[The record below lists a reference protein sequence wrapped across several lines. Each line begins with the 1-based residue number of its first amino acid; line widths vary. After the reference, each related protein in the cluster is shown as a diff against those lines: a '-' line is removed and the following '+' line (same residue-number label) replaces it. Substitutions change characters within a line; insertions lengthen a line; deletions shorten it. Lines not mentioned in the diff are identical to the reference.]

1 LDSELEIMKR
11 MVAHR
16 KVEITDGCAGMLKR
30 SVRSPE
36 RVEEKVSVLK
46 DSLKV
51 YINFTYLRWLNLEW
65 SETK

>member
-1 LDSELEIMKR
+1 VRGDAE
-11 MVAHR
+11 
-16 KVEITDGCAGMLKR
+16 KVCAFTREGGR
-30 SVRSPE
+30 
-36 RVEEKVSVLK
+36 KVSVLK